1 MGRLIWGLRLIG
13 IGMLAPIV
21 AILCC
26 SLPFIASEEWRFLLE
41 PIRRGVIILEFLAL
55 GGGGLACA
63 SGPLTIPTRI
73 LLGIPPFLLLL
84 GFAITQPCLVA
95 AAVLFFTLGLNG
107 VSREW
112 LPEKLPME
120 RLTVQ
125 IGLGLLCTF
134 SGRDWAALGTVLLI
148 GSGLMQLSAAY
159 STVLRQLLE
168 REKEPGFPGP
178 F

>member
-1 MGRLIWGLRLIG
+1 MIWGLRLIG

-21 AILCC
+21 AIFC
-26 SLPFIASEEWRFLLE
+26 SLPFIASDEWRFLLE
-41 PIRRGVIILEFLAL
+41 PTRRGVVTLDFLAL

-73 LLGIPPFLLLL
+73 LLGMPPFLLLL

-107 VSREW
+107 VSREL

-120 RLTVQ
+120 RLTIQ

-148 GSGLMQLSAAY
+148 GSGLMVIDSLNGKKTISFKRH
-159 STVLRQLLE
+159 TVLLRV
-168 REKEPGFPGP
+168 R
-178 F
+178 